1 MSSMRLYN
9 VDVEYVK
16 KLHDIDSEVFYSN
29 NYNTKPYVGIVIIQD
44 RYNYFYSF
52 NFCKTKTFRL
62 AYKNKYKLP
71 HI

>member
-1 MSSMRLYN
+1 MRLYN

-44 RYNYFYSF
+44 RYNYFIPLTSAKPKHSG
-52 NFCKTKTFRL
+52 CHTKQIQTTS
-62 AYKNKYKLP
+62 YMKK
-71 HI
+71 